1 MPDANVY
8 TEISDFMN
16 KNPLIAKVIKEEGIH
31 FMGTPVDLAQNVGFA
46 SKSELQTRMAEKKS
60 ASNHTVNNT
69 KKL

>member
-16 KNPLIAKVIKEEGIH
+16 KNPLIAKAIKEEGIH
-31 FMGTPVDLAQNVGFA
+31 FMGTPVDLAQNVSFA
-46 SKSELQTRMAEKKS
+46 SKSDLQTKMAEKKS
-60 ASNHTVNNT
+60 ASNNTVNNT

>member
-16 KNPLIAKVIKEEGIH
+16 KNPLLAKAIKEEGIH
-31 FMGTPVDLAQNVGFA
+31 FIGAPIDLAQNVGFA